1 MNASVAPSSSGSAT
15 TVPVPALVIAGFIAG
30 FVAVL
35 VGHQPV
41 IALMSSLGLTPATP
55 YPTRPAAITGVPQ
68 ILSTA
73 FWGGLWGIAL
83 AWMLLRKA
91 GGRARLPTATLF
103 GALGPTLVAWF
114 VVAPIRGLP
123 LGNGFK
129 PGGMATGLLA
139 NGAWA
144 LVTALVAVLVLR
156 RLLAGEAGA
165 RPGA

>member
-1 MNASVAPSSSGSAT
+1 MNASAVASEGPSAAA
-15 TVPVPALVIAGFIAG
+15 VPLPALVVAGFIAG
-30 FVAVL
+30 FVAVP

-55 YPTRPAAITGVPQ
+55 YPVRPAAITGVPQ

-83 AWMLLRKA
+83 AWVLLRTA
-91 GGRARLPTATLF
+91 GGRARRLAATLF
-103 GALGPTLVAWF
+103 GALGPTLIAWF

-129 PGGMATGLLA
+129 PGGMATGLFA
-139 NGAWA
+139 NGAWG
-144 LVTALVAVLVLR
+144 LVTALVAALLLR
-156 RLLAGEAGA
+156 RLLARGDGAGPRA
-165 RPGA
+165 